1 MNTTNVL
8 RKLLLAVLCSVLF
21 QGCLEHTITTTVR
34 PDGSCIRVIKVVA
47 DKDSILKFSFPLR
60 RDGSWRLETRRE
72 EPQGKKGAKYITTAT
87 KEFNSIDAL
96 AKEYAADD
104 STGKV
109 RVRIAGERRFR
120 WFYTYTRYTETY
132 DVSFPYARI
141 PLASYMSD
149 EEVRRYQNG
158 ENNDTLKSKADAWYE
173 RCQFEYVFTSLAA
186 EVKALRDP
194 VLTPEYFESQKEN
207 IARLF
212 GNKEEQKKIKT
223 AADVVVMLKQLL
235 YTSAVEKLTEAIDRA
250 MQSVTEKEERS
261 AAVGDSY
268 TNTVHMPG
276 LILESTAPEIVGA
289 RVTWHTDFERLRLRP
304 FEMSVESRVV
314 NVWAFV
320 STGVVI
326 LLLIVLIVW
335 IGVRR
340 FRLR

>member
-8 RKLLLAVLCSVLF
+8 RKMLLPVLCSVLF
-21 QGCLEHTITTTVR
+21 QGCLEHTVTTTVR
-34 PDGSCIRVIKVVA
+34 PNGSCVRVIEVA
-47 DKDSILKFSFPLR
+47 SDKDSVTRFSFPLR
-60 RDGSWRLETRRE
+60 RDGSWKIETRRE
-72 EPQGKKGAKYITTAT
+72 VAQGKKGAKYITTAT

-96 AKEYAADD
+96 TKEYAADV

-109 RVRIAGERRFR
+109 RVHIAGEHRFR

-158 ENNDTLKSKADAWYE
+158 ENNDTLKSKADAWYD
-173 RCQFEYVFTSLAA
+173 RCQFEYVFTLLAA

-194 VLTPEYFESQKEN
+194 VLTWEYFESQKEK

-212 GNKEEQKKIKT
+212 GDKEKQKKMKT
-223 AADVVVMLKQLL
+223 AADAAKMLQQLL
-235 YTSAVEKLTEAIDRA
+235 RTSAAEKLTNAIDRA
-250 MQSVTEKEERS
+250 MQLVMEKEERH

-276 LILESTAPEIVGA
+276 LILESNAPEIVGA
-289 RVTWHTDFERLRLRP
+289 KATWHTDFERLRLRP
-304 FEMSVESRVV
+304 FEMSVESRMV
-314 NVWAFV
+314 NVWSFV
-320 STGVVI
+320 LTGVVI
-326 LLLIVLIVW
+326 LVLIVLIVW
-335 IGVRR
+335 VGVRR